1 MNKIVLFLL
10 FCCVMQTRLIAQ
22 TKAPKGFKVNVGV
35 LMAIPAS
42 NLKYST
48 VGAGLDVQAQY
59 GFSNAFVATSSVCYT
74 GLAGEGFYPYTAAI
88 PITVGLRYYPIAK
101 LYAAGKLGWGVYT
114 LSTTSI
120 NYTAYALGAAYE
132 ISKKWDTGVY
142 YDGFINSKT
151 SFGYVA
157 LRVGYTF

>member
-1 MNKIVLFLL
+1 MNKIVLSLL
-10 FCCVMQTRLIAQ
+10 FCCVMQAQLIAQ

-42 NLKYST
+42 NLKFST
-48 VGAGLDVQAQY
+48 VGAGVDVQAQY
-59 GFSNAFVATSSVCYT
+59 GFSNALVVTSSVGYT
-74 GLAGEGFYPYTAAI
+74 GLAGEGFYPYTAVI

-101 LYAAGKLGWGVYT
+101 LYAAGKLGWGVYS
-114 LSTTSI
+114 LSSTTI
-120 NYTAYALGAAYE
+120 NYTAYTLGAAYE
-132 ISKKWDTGVY
+132 ISKKWDSGVY
-142 YDGFINSKT
+142 YDGFINDKT

>member
-10 FCCVMQTRLIAQ
+10 FCCVMQTLLIAQ

-42 NLKYST
+42 NLKFST
-48 VGAGLDVQAQY
+48 VGAGVDVQAQY
-59 GFSNAFVATSSVCYT
+59 GFSNALVVTSSVGYT
-74 GLAGEGFYPYTAAI
+74 GLAGEGFYPYTAVI

-101 LYAAGKLGWGVYT
+101 LYAAGKLGWGVYS
-114 LSTTSI
+114 LSSTTI
-120 NYTAYALGAAYE
+120 NYTAYTLGAAYE
-132 ISKKWDTGVY
+132 ISKKWDSGVY
-142 YDGFINSKT
+142 YDGFINDKT